1 MSEQNQEVR
10 VVASA
15 RLRPDMRA
23 AFMGTAVAFVVATRR
38 EEDCIAYDML
48 ASVTDPCALATIER
62 WANRGAAMA
71 HLDAPHTHAFLAA
84 LALASDG
91 TPPSITLLTGQAER
105 LA

>member
-10 VVASA
+10 VVAAA
-15 RLRPDMRA
+15 RLRPDIRA
-23 AFMGTAVAFVVATRR
+23 GFMGTAAAFVAATRR
-38 EEDCIAYDML
+38 EEGCIAYDML
-48 ASVTDPCALATIER
+48 TSVTHPCALATVER

-84 LALASDG
+84 LAMASDG
-91 TPPSITLLTGQAER
+91 TPPSITLLTGGVET